1 MPSYYYVADHFRSA
15 QMEYP
20 MNTPTIKQIG
30 IWLIAVLQI
39 SALSAQSTYYEEAE
53 PLLSPAE
60 LDQMLAPIALYPD
73 VLLSQVLM
81 ASTYPLEV
89 VEAAR
94 WTRANPELDGESAME
109 ATSEMRWDQSVRNLV
124 AFPDLLQLMDEN
136 LAWTRKLGEAFLLQK
151 EELMERVQVL
161 RSHALEE
168 GTLNDMEHVT
178 VDTTDE
184 IIIIEPA
191 RTEVVYVPYYSTRVV
206 YGDWWW
212 YDYPPVFW
220 RPRHTHFGSI
230 GFHWGKGFRVST
242 HFYFTFCDWR
252 HRDIIIRHPR
262 HYHDHHGYR
271 HDKDRYRRHPD
282 DVSWKHDPEHRRGAR
297 YKHEVLRKKFRH
309 TNLQRDR
316 ENTRLTHKPGRW
328 DQVSQ
333 GKQSRPDD
341 DSIRHPGKRGGDTSR
356 KGDIRTSQK
365 KPATEQAVTT
375 TKRDGLVRDRK
386 RSVEDRYAARVPSYK
401 KKESVQTRKSS
412 QQPGKAVSS
421 NRPRPKIETS
431 DKRKAP
437 PPRTARPS
445 REMKPPAKPPSHTR
459 KAVKNPSSR
468 KREAAPPPR
477 KQPPPPKQASP
488 PQDKSYNENRSGKQS
503 KGYGRNSMEDRKRR

>member
-1 MPSYYYVADHFRSA
+1 
-15 QMEYP
+15 

-39 SALSAQSTYYEEAE
+39 SALSAQSTQYEEVE

-94 WTRANPELDGESAME
+94 WTRANPELDGDSVIQ

-161 RSHALEE
+161 RSHALDE
-168 GTLNDMEHVT
+168 GTLNEMEHVT

-191 RTEVVYVPYYSTRVV
+191 RTEVIYVPYYSTRVV

-316 ENTRLTHKPGRW
+316 ENTRPTHKPGRW
-328 DQVSQ
+328 DQVSK
-333 GKQSRPDD
+333 GKQSHPDD

-356 KGDIRTSQK
+356 KGDIRIREDKRTVDRKRETPKAQQ
-365 KPATEQAVTT
+365 PATSSRRE
-375 TKRDGLVRDRK
+375 GLVRNR
-386 RSVEDRYAARVPSYK
+386 
-401 KKESVQTRKSS
+401 KESVEQRYASRV
-412 QQPGKAVSS
+412 PGYK
-421 NRPRPKIETS
+421 KQETAQ
-431 DKRKAP
+431 KRKAP
-437 PPRTARPS
+437 PPRTERPS
-445 REMKPPAKPPSHTR
+445 RETKAPAKASSNKPKSANKPP
-459 KAVKNPSSR
+459 SR
-468 KREAAPPPR
+468 KREATPPPR
-477 KQPPPPKQASP
+477 KQPPPPPQASP
-488 PQDKSYNENRSGKQS
+488 PQDKSHKGSHASKQTN
-503 KGYGRNSMEDRKRR
+503 GHRRNSMEDRKRR